1 MKLKGWR
8 NRIIW
13 GVCLILSLVFISFYG
28 GAVSYGLFFAVVF
41 LPVLSMIYLALV
53 FFRFK
58 IYQELE
64 GRNVMAGEAVPYYFV
79 LQNEDWF
86 SFAAVRVRM
95 YEDFSYVEDVPGH
108 REYELLPGE
117 NFRYDT
123 FLVCKYR
130 GTYPVGVREV
140 TVKDFL
146 GLLSFRYKLRDG
158 FEAIVRPKLI
168 RMEHLKSL
176 KDVEPLFSPV
186 GGTAKTEYDLSVRK
200 YENGDSLRRIHWK
213 ASAKTGELMS
223 REMTGEEKQGIAI
236 LLDTVR
242 YESRPE
248 GYLALENKELE
259 LFLALG
265 YFLTGRKVSF
275 DTFFEDGEGK
285 RHVERIDSFPGFDHL
300 YEEMCGLEFSE
311 DGNAERFFSSVG
323 VGTLSGY
330 QSVFFVVHTWTGW
343 LEKLT
348 LQLQDRGVQSVV
360 YVVTDKDGE
369 AYSPFSHPGRR
380 VYVYSTRAK
389 LEEVL

>member
-1 MKLKGWR
+1 MRLERWR

-13 GVCLILSLVFISFYG
+13 GVFLILTLVFISFYG
-28 GAVSYGLFFAVVF
+28 GTVSYGLFFAVLF
-41 LPVLSMIYLALV
+41 LPVLSLIYLAFV

-58 IYQELE
+58 IYQKLE

-79 LQNEDWF
+79 LQNEDWI
-86 SFAAVRVRM
+86 SFAGVHIGM
-95 YEDFSYVEDVPGH
+95 YSDYSYVEDVPGKE
-108 REYELLPGE
+108 EYELLPGE
-117 NFRYDT
+117 NYRYDT
-123 FLVCKYR
+123 YLVCKYR
-130 GTYPVGVREV
+130 GTYPVGIREV
-140 TVKDFL
+140 TVRDFL
-146 GLLSFRYKLRDG
+146 GLLSLRYKLRDG

-168 RMEHLKSL
+168 RMEQLKSL
-176 KDVEPLFSPV
+176 KDVETLFSPA

-200 YENGDSLRRIHWK
+200 YETGDSLRRIHWK

-242 YESRPE
+242 YEANPA
-248 GYLALENKELE
+248 GYLPLENTELE

-265 YFLTGRKVSF
+265 YFLTGRKLSF
-275 DTFFEDGEGK
+275 DAFFEDGEGK
-285 RHVERIDSFPGFDHL
+285 KHVDRIDSFPGFDHL

-311 DGNAERFFSSVG
+311 EGNAERFFSSVG
-323 VGTLSGY
+323 VGKLSGY

-348 LQLQDRGVQSVV
+348 LQLQDRGVQSVI
-360 YVVTDKDGE
+360 YVVTDEEGE
-369 AYSPFSHPGRR
+369 NYRRFSHPGRW
-380 VYVYSTRAK
+380 VYVYSTREK